1 MRRQPANTRDGP
13 AGGVDMDDGRVK
25 IDKSILIHEIRLM
38 WIMIDDADLQQGS
51 LGDGWSQARKE
62 IFFHLLGVGT
72 PLRSTPQKPPAPRRR
87 STSDPATFFLTL
99 FVS

>member
-62 IFFHLLGVGT
+62 IFFHLLEDPSDLPRKSHLRQEEDPRQI
-72 PLRSTPQKPPAPRRR
+72 PLLS
-87 STSDPATFFLTL
+87 F
-99 FVS
+99 